1 MWGLGGGGGEI
12 EILGCGGWGVVVVIL
27 GCGGW
32 GVVVVRWKSQ
42 DVGVGGWWW

>member
-12 EILGCGGWGVVVVIL
+12 EIL